1 VIRRIGM
8 HTCKPVSTPLSI
20 SEKLSAHQGIPL
32 GQDNATQYRRIVRTL
47 QYLILTQPNIS
58 FAVNKVCQYLHALT
72 TLHWATVKKI
82 LRYLKGTIKLGF
94 KISKSSSI
102 LVSTFTDADW
112 AGCTDDRRLT
122 GGFIV
127 FLGSNL
133 ISWSAQKHTTV
144 SRSST
149 EAEYKALANATSEI
163 MWVQSLL

>member
-94 KISKSSSI
+94 KISKSSSV
-102 LVSTFTDADW
+102 LVSTFTDAD
-112 AGCTDDRRLT
+112 
-122 GGFIV
+122 
-127 FLGSNL
+127 
-133 ISWSAQKHTTV
+133 
-144 SRSST
+144 
-149 EAEYKALANATSEI
+149 
-163 MWVQSLL
+163 